1 MIFRYIQYINGSLE
15 FVTFFN
21 VQKQIISRLK
31 LPKILRRICYGVKI
45 LKISI
50 KSMTKTT
57 QGDVDFYSKKVMHMN
72 ITIFFNTVKDY

>member
-1 MIFRYIQYINGSLE
+1 M
-15 FVTFFN
+15 
-21 VQKQIISRLK
+21 
-31 LPKILRRICYGVKI
+31 RRICYGVKI